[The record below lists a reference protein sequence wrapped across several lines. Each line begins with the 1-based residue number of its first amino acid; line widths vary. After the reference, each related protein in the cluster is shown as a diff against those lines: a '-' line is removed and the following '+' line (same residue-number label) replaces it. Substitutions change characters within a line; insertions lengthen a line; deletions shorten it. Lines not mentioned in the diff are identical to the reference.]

1 MRNRWVYKQ
10 NIITTSKNSRHLQY
24 PDRQRET
31 LQKSIVN
38 AIKLIKVFI
47 SCNGWKESASITTT
61 TYLRMSTYA
70 KNKIKKILFAPSK
83 HYNSQINQHREVLE
97 KAHRKSSNEIM
108 SKMSAIANGLKRVKI
123 PEREHKP
130 YRLENQTLNACKIID
145 DKLTSKQQ

>member
-1 MRNRWVYKQ
+1 MCC
-10 NIITTSKNSRHLQY
+10 SS
-24 PDRQRET
+24 
-31 LQKSIVN
+31 
-38 AIKLIKVFI
+38 
-47 SCNGWKESASITTT
+47 
-61 TYLRMSTYA
+61 
-70 KNKIKKILFAPSK
+70 PSK

-130 YRLENQTLNACKIID
+130 YRLENQTLNVYKMID